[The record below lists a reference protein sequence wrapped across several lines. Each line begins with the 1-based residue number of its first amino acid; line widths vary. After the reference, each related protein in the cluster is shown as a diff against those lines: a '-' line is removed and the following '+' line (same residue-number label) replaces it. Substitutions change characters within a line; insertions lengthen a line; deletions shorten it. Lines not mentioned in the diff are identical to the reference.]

1 MLALLVICRYSYPM
15 SNTNKTPNIATLI
28 RDGYLTEDEADDI
41 RLIERAK
48 MQWMD
53 DYSAYQLDQ
62 LLLCDDY

>member
-1 MLALLVICRYSYPM
+1 MNN
-15 SNTNKTPNIATLI
+15 NTSKTPNIATLL

-41 RLIERAK
+41 RMVEHAR

-62 LLLCDDY
+62 LLLSDDY